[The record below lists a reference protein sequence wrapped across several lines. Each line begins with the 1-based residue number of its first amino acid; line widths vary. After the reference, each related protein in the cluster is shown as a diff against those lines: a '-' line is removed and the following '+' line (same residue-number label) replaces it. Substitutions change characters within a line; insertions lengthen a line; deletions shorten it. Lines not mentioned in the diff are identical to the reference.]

1 MNTITRQCYTCPATR
16 STDWFTYEVDGVTY
30 TACLDCAIKT
40 DEIELGALGID
51 PTMTNRTVCTYLAV
65 G

>member
-1 MNTITRQCYTCPATR
+1 MTCYTCPATE
-16 STDWFTYEVDGVTY
+16 STDWFTYTLVGVTY
-30 TACLDCAIKT
+30 VACLDCAIKT
-40 DEIELGALGID
+40 DEVMLGED